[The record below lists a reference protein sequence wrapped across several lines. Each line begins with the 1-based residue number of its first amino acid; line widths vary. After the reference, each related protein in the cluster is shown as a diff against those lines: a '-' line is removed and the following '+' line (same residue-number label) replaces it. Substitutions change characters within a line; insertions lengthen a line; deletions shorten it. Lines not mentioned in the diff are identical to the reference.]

1 MIKIQKADFN
11 IEEEILA
18 LRKPFRNTGAA
29 VIFLGTAREFSK
41 GKEIKGLEFEHY
53 SGMAEKSLQ
62 GLREKALKEF
72 DILNVG
78 IIHRF
83 GKIEIT
89 ENIVLIIVISQHRK
103 EAFKACEFCID
114 ELKKTVPIW
123 KKEATVDGD
132 VWVEEHP

>member
-18 LRKPFRNTGAA
+18 LRKPFLNAGAA
-29 VIFLGTAREFSK
+29 VVFLGTARDFSK
-41 GKEIKGLEFEHY
+41 GKEIKGLEFEY
-53 SGMAEKSLQ
+53 YPGMAEKSLE
-62 GLREKALKEF
+62 GLREKVLNKF
-72 DILNVG
+72 DILDAG

-83 GKIEIT
+83 GKIEIAD
-89 ENIVLIIVISQHRK
+89 NIVLIIVVSQHRK

-123 KKEATVDGD
+123 KKEVTADGD